1 MRQAQ
6 PHPGIH
12 QPRTQDRE
20 ALRRDRHGRRARAVE
35 LPAGGHQ
42 RQDPAYPTPGLR
54 LPQPQLPHRPNLPL
68 SRRYHPEPT
77 HRKVRSRTLGRDD
90 LHRRRTVRHYNVP
103 RVNPGLGALLAL
115 HICPGRARRVRPRCI
130 AVARAKVCAWMWR
143 LFGGPPAA
151 RAAGPGHR
159 RRNGALD
166 VDSTLVIAHS
176 DNDGAA
182 LTTSVRMTSIRSRSP
197 ATTPVNC
204 SLSGCGR
211 VTSGRTPPPITSTSL
226 AEAIAQIHDRPSW
239 SASMSAITS
248 PPSAIM
254 MARSTS
260 RPRSLHRPPATPRQP
275 GRQGLRQPGPAG
287 PAPRPDTRTD
297 RGPAQ
302 RTSRGDRG
310 HPQLHTI
317 AFGVSAG
324 LLGLGFILVIVLLPS
339 RRRLA
344 DLREA
349 GAATPAAPGPSPA
362 PAPPAVAAVST
373 QQPASEAIPVALC
386 SCSPVI
392 TPVAGAHPVSAS
404 MGRITRMH

>member
-1 MRQAQ
+1 M
-6 PHPGIH
+6 
-12 QPRTQDRE
+12 
-20 ALRRDRHGRRARAVE
+20 
-35 LPAGGHQ
+35 
-42 RQDPAYPTPGLR
+42 
-54 LPQPQLPHRPNLPL
+54 
-68 SRRYHPEPT
+68 
-77 HRKVRSRTLGRDD
+77 LGRDD

-115 HICPGRARRVRPRCI
+115 HICPGRARPVRLRCI
-130 AVARAKVCAWMWR
+130 AVARAKVRAWMWR

-176 DNDGAA
+176 DKDGAA

-287 PAPRPDTRTD
+287 PAPRPATRTD

-310 HPQLHTI
+310 HPRLHD
-317 AFGVSAG
+317 
-324 LLGLGFILVIVLLPS
+324 
-339 RRRLA
+339 RL
-344 DLREA
+344 RGIS
-349 GAATPAAPGPSPA
+349 GAARTRLHPRDCP
-362 PAPPAVAAVST
+362 AAVSA
-373 QQPASEAIPVALC
+373 PARRPQGGGRGNPGCTRPVARARPARSGRRVRPAAGFRGDSRRPVQLLAGDHPGCGFSPGQRLHGANHQDALTCSMWSPRRYTASSGTRSRCAFLC
-386 SCSPVI
+386 ADLVTCFRPIV
-392 TPVAGAHPVSAS
+392 
-404 MGRITRMH
+404 